1 MINLVELR
9 TVGLPEAV
17 KLAFAQGQKRAE
29 IAVAAATLARL
40 RGQARSRKVF
50 TGQIGPKRGWRS
62 MLLVLPNGHVGRLI
76 CAWRGFAAVGWHDPF
91 SVQPDR
97 IDYFRVSELV
107 RFKNPAAILIGS
119 LKRGAVEQRTERKR
133 RSCRRNGSC
142 PPRAGSRQRGR
153 PAKPSV
159 FSSGEEPRE
168 AITAHQLGLA
178 IGLTPRS
185 G

>member
-1 MINLVELR
+1 MINLMALR

-17 KLAFAQGQKRAE
+17 KLAFAEAQKRAE
-29 IAVAAATLARL
+29 IGIAAAALARL
-40 RGQARSRKVF
+40 RGPERSRKVF
-50 TGQIGPKRGWRS
+50 TGQIGPKRGWRG
-62 MLLVLPNGHVGRLI
+62 MPLVLPNGHVGRLI
-76 CAWRGFAAVGWHDPF
+76 CAWRGFAAVGWHDLF

-142 PPRAGSRQRGR
+142 PPRAGSRPRGR
-153 PAKPSV
+153 PAKLSA
-159 FSSGEEPRE
+159 FSSGEQPKQ
-168 AITAHQLGLA
+168 AISAF
-178 IGLTPRS
+178 
-185 G
+185 